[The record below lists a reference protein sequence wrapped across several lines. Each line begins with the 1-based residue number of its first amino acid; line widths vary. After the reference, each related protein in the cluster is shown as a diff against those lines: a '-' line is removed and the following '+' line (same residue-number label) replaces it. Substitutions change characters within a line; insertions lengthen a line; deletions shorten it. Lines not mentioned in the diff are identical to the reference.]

1 MKTIEMVNHS
11 LQTDQE
17 HTVNILLVDDKPENL
32 ISLESLLKNEEE
44 NINYL
49 LADSGEEALKIAYK
63 EELALILLDVQMP
76 GMNGYEVA
84 TYLRNTSKT
93 KYIPIIFVT
102 AIDQDTSHEIEG
114 FEAGAVDFLFKP
126 LNPVVIKS
134 KISTFVEFYLQ
145 KKELEKAN
153 NFMLNLNKELEARVN
168 ARTEELVRIN
178 RDLDNFIYTASHDL
192 KAPISNIEGLM
203 NILKKKIDP
212 ASESIQ
218 SKDILPIVS
227 MINESVVR
235 FKNTLLDLTEIA
247 KVDSETKQI
256 SDRITLSFQEILDD
270 VKISI
275 NDLITEYNAS
285 IIEDFSKAPEV
296 DFSKKNLRS
305 IIYNLLSN
313 AIRYSAP
320 DRNPEVSIISS
331 KQDGQTVLTI
341 KDNGL
346 GIKKEDQD
354 KIFVM
359 FKRLHNH
366 VDGTGVGL
374 AIVKR
379 IIDNSGGRIEL
390 DSTPGEGST
399 FKVYFK
405 R

>member
-1 MKTIEMVNHS
+1 MVNHS
-11 LQTDQE
+11 LQIDHE
-17 HTVNILLVDDKPENL
+17 NAVNILLVDDRPENL
-32 ISLESLLKNEEE
+32 ISLESLLKKEGE

-49 LADSGEEALKIAYK
+49 LAHSGEEALKIAYK

-84 TYLRNTSKT
+84 TYLRNTTKT
-93 KYIPIIFVT
+93 KFIPIIFVT

-126 LNPVVIKS
+126 LNPVIIKS
-134 KISTFVEFYLQ
+134 KIANFVQFYLQ

-153 NFMLNLNKELEARVN
+153 NFMLNLNKELEDRVN

-178 RDLDNFIYTASHDL
+178 KDLDNFIYTASHDL

-212 ASESIQ
+212 ESEAIK

-227 MINESVVR
+227 MINDSVIR

-247 KVDSETKQI
+247 KVDSESKQL
-256 SDRITLSFQEILDD
+256 SDKVRLDFKQILDD
-270 VKISI
+270 VKVSI
-275 NDLITEYNAS
+275 NDLLVEYDAG
-285 IIEDFSKAPEV
+285 IIEDFSEAPEV
-296 DFSKKNLRS
+296 NFSKKNLRS

-313 AIRYSAP
+313 AIRYSSP
-320 DRNPEVSIISS
+320 DRKPEIKISS
-331 KQDGQTVLTI
+331 FRQGGHTVLTI
-341 KDNGL
+341 QDNGL
-346 GIKKEDQD
+346 GIKKEDQE

-366 VDGTGVGL
+366 VEGTGVGL

-390 DSTPGEGST
+390 ESTPGEGTT

-405 R
+405 Q

>member
-1 MKTIEMVNHS
+1 MKKSSPTFKYSINS
-11 LQTDQE
+11 KTFFKK
-17 HTVNILLVDDKPENL
+17 INL
-32 ISLESLLKNEEE
+32 
-44 NINYL
+44 
-49 LADSGEEALKIAYK
+49 LKIALK
-63 EELALILLDVQMP
+63 EELALIMLDVQMP

-84 TYLRNTSKT
+84 TYLRNTTKT
-93 KYIPIIFVT
+93 KFIPIIFVT

-126 LNPVVIKS
+126 LNPVIIKS
-134 KISTFVEFYLQ
+134 KIANFVQFYLQ

-153 NFMLNLNKELEARVN
+153 NFMLNLNKELEDRVN

-178 RDLDNFIYTASHDL
+178 KDLDNFIYTASHDL

-212 ASESIQ
+212 ESEAIK

-227 MINESVVR
+227 MINDSVIR

-247 KVDSETKQI
+247 KVDSESKQL
-256 SDRITLSFQEILDD
+256 SDKVRLDFKQILDD
-270 VKISI
+270 VKVSI
-275 NDLITEYNAS
+275 NDLLVEYDAG
-285 IIEDFSKAPEV
+285 IIEDFSEAPEV
-296 DFSKKNLRS
+296 NFSKKNLRS

-313 AIRYSAP
+313 AIRYSSP
-320 DRNPEVSIISS
+320 DRKPEIKISS
-331 KQDGQTVLTI
+331 FRQGGHTVLTI
-341 KDNGL
+341 QDNGL
-346 GIKKEDQD
+346 GIKKEDQE

-366 VDGTGVGL
+366 VEGTGVGL

-390 DSTPGEGST
+390 ESTPGEGTT

-405 R
+405 Q

>member
-1 MKTIEMVNHS
+1 MKTTEMVNHS
-11 LQTDQE
+11 LETDQE
-17 HTVNILLVDDKPENL
+17 HAVNILLVDDKPENL
-32 ISLESLLKNEEE
+32 ISLESLLKKEGED
-44 NINYL
+44 INYL
-49 LADSGEEALKIAYK
+49 LAQSGEEALKIAYK

-84 TYLRNTSKT
+84 TDLRNTTKT
-93 KYIPIIFVT
+93 KFIPIIFVT

-126 LNPVVIKS
+126 LNPAIIKS
-134 KISTFVEFYLQ
+134 KIATFVQFYLQ

-153 NFMLNLNKELEARVN
+153 NFMLNLNRELEDRVN
-168 ARTEELVRIN
+168 ARTAELVRIN
-178 RDLDNFIYTASHDL
+178 KDLDNFIYTASHDL

-212 ASESIQ
+212 KSESIR

-227 MINESVVR
+227 MINDSVIR

-247 KVDSETKQI
+247 KVDSESKQL
-256 SDRITLSFQEILDD
+256 SDKVKLSFQQILDD

-275 NDLITEYNAS
+275 SDVIAEYDAL
-285 IIEDFSKAPEV
+285 IIEDFSQAPEV
-296 DFSKKNLRS
+296 DYSKKNLRS

-313 AIRYSAP
+313 AIRYSSP
-320 DRNPEVSIISS
+320 DRRPEITISTH
-331 KQDGQTVLTI
+331 KQGDQTVLNI

-346 GIKKEDQD
+346 GIKKEDKD

-366 VDGTGVGL
+366 VEGTGVGL

-390 DSTPGEGST
+390 ESTPGEGTT

-405 R
+405 Q

>member
-1 MKTIEMVNHS
+1 MKTTEMVDHS
-11 LQTDQE
+11 LQADSE
-17 HTVNILLVDDKPENL
+17 HIVNILLVDDKPENL
-32 ISLESLLKNEEE
+32 ISLESLLKKDGE

-49 LADSGEEALKIAYK
+49 LAQSGEEALKIAYK

-126 LNPVVIKS
+126 LNPAIIKS
-134 KISTFVEFYLQ
+134 KIANFVQFYLQ

-153 NFMLNLNKELEARVN
+153 HFMLNLNKELEDRVN

-178 RDLDNFIYTASHDL
+178 KDLDNFIYTASHDL